1 MQLHRFPAPVSALAF
16 SDDGS
21 ALAIASSEVEGQLDG
36 PKSPD
41 DIYVRLTSDQEVKPK
56 QMPNHWPPV
65 SEIKFIFI
73 EKLSIYVQI
82 LVYYCV
88 V

>member
-1 MQLHRFPAPVSALAF
+1 MCFTFAGGSDGMVNIWDGFNRKRLMQLHRFPAPVSALAF

-56 QMPNHWPPV
+56 QMPNH
-65 SEIKFIFI
+65 
-73 EKLSIYVQI
+73 
-82 LVYYCV
+82 
-88 V
+88 